1 MVKEKELQQKQP
13 MPPLRA
19 WVPAVALGW
28 LIPGGGHFLL
38 KRNGRGALLL
48 ASVTG
53 MFLCGLMMQG
63 AMFQPQSGDLL
74 TTLINTGG
82 FIGDVCSG
90 ILYLLSVCFGY
101 SQPDVAGHVHDY
113 GTKFL
118 VRSEEHTSELQSLRH
133 LVCRLLLEKKKKK
146 YTVTKYPTAPPPP
159 NTGTRILHHA

>member
-1 MVKEKELQQKQP
+1 MLKEKELQQKPP
-13 MPPLRA
+13 MPSLGT

-48 ASVTG
+48 AAVTG

-63 AMFQPQSGDLL
+63 AMFQPQTGDML

-82 FIGDVCSG
+82 FIGNLCSG

-101 SQPDVAGHVHDY
+101 SQVDTAGHVHDY

-118 VRSEEHTSELQSLRH
+118 VSAG
-133 LVCRLLLEKKKKK
+133 LL
-146 YTVTKYPTAPPPP
+146 
-159 NTGTRILHHA
+159 NILAMVDAFEIAAGRKD